1 MLTAASKLDAALA
14 LWRARA
20 DARAAFA
27 FALWR
32 ARALDAT
39 RALYE
44 LGGDRGRYDA
54 PPPSLPG
61 SPLRVA
67 AAAPLSPPQQFQLQ
81 HAPPSLAEPTGGY
94 YYSHASSP
102 PPHAARSAEEERAAR
117 AAAAARAEARR
128 AAEEE
133 RAKFERER
141 AALQAISPRSR
152 SARLSAHP
160 PRRPPPLPPA
170 VPSGPPV
177 NQLARVLAAPQ
188 SELQHELHDLHRAQR
203 DLRVVASEARA
214 ISRDPPPASPSAP
227 MLLAISASISTS
239 ISPSS
244 PQVATA
250 RASAL
255 QSQMVASAAAAS
267 VQRASNELGGEAR
280 DLRATSPHAP
290 RAPTDAMPRRD
301 LAAISSSPQVARL
314 QRELQQARSAAAR
327 EREQQRTSAVRELPA
342 SSSAPHPAPG
352 NPSISRDL
360 PPGAGARAALRRRAG
375 RRARPARDEP
385 GLLTPPLA

>member
-54 PPPSLPG
+54 RPPSLPG

-67 AAAPLSPPQQFQLQ
+67 AAPLPSPPQQFQLQ

-160 PRRPPPLPPA
+160 PCW
-170 VPSGPPV
+170 
-177 NQLARVLAAPQ
+177 
-188 SELQHELHDLHRAQR
+188 LHSQQR
-203 DLRVVASEARA
+203 ES
-214 ISRDPPPASPSAP
+214 
-227 MLLAISASISTS
+227 ISA
-239 ISPSS
+239 
-244 PQVATA
+244 
-250 RASAL
+250 AS
-255 QSQMVASAAAAS
+255 
-267 VQRASNELGGEAR
+267 
-280 DLRATSPHAP
+280 
-290 RAPTDAMPRRD
+290 
-301 LAAISSSPQVARL
+301 
-314 QRELQQARSAAAR
+314 
-327 EREQQRTSAVRELPA
+327 
-342 SSSAPHPAPG
+342 
-352 NPSISRDL
+352 
-360 PPGAGARAALRRRAG
+360 
-375 RRARPARDEP
+375 
-385 GLLTPPLA
+385 